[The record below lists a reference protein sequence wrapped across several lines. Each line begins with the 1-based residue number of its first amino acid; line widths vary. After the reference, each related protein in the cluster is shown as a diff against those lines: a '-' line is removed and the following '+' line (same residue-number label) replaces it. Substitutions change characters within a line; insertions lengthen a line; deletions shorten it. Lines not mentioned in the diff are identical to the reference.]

1 MPFDGFFES
10 VYRMAAKRPLSEF
23 KQGVHLGDVAQSVTE
38 KRNNLKSRG
47 GQTWQLSPE
56 TRAQVKGGF
65 CMGASLEWLRK
76 VLQRE
81 DSKLVDH
88 TKQSRVLR
96 MTSTHLRNKAVNLTE
111 MFERRLDPDRAAIS
125 DLKRQQ
131 GDLQARIRSL
141 DLDTKEAAG
150 KALESDFHEWVKSVG
165 GSVVDGKAQ
174 VVGSPEVLTEF
185 SARADAVRQIKAQL
199 RRDIAVNNE
208 LYDRINVLVEQAKV
222 IHGRA
227 TAQTEAFNASST
239 FEVRAQLWND
249 VAAQLDAGSTRKRKF
264 SGIVPVA
271 SSKAA
276 TFATAR
282 DFVVSALSAPEFA
295 PGRGMIF
302 SMDLVPEPGHA
313 IALHRDSREVV
324 LLFDP
329 NLGVYKFSD
338 LKLLALSLIVL
349 MEVGYTGKDSK
360 GKVTELGS
368 KHGWQI
374 YARSEALMPVA
385 GANGYASAEDVRL
398 ALDAANEVIATAT
411 EMAEWLLETTL
422 AEAQRRYA
430 VEEKLHTPQSQA
442 DWVEA
447 HNEAVDAFRRVRGV
461 SVQELLPRY
470 AAMDNAKITLT

>member
-23 KQGVHLGDVAQSVTE
+23 RQGVHLGDVAQSVTE
-38 KRNNLKSRG
+38 KRNSLKNRG
-47 GQTWQLSPE
+47 GQTWQLPPE

-88 TKQSRVLR
+88 TKQSRVMR
-96 MTSTHLRNKAVNLTE
+96 MTSTHLRNKSIKMSE
-111 MFERRLDPDRAAIS
+111 MFERRLEPDRAKINDLRQQQS
-125 DLKRQQ
+125 DLQE
-131 GDLQARIRSL
+131 RIRSL
-141 DLDTKEAAG
+141 DLDTKQAAS
-150 KALESDFHEWVKSVG
+150 KALESDFHAWIKRVG
-165 GSVVDGKAQ
+165 GTVVDGCAQ
-174 VVGSPEVLTEF
+174 LAGSPEVLAEF
-185 SARADAVRQIKAQL
+185 SARAEAVRQLKAQL
-199 RRDIAVNNE
+199 RQDIAVNNE
-208 LYDRINVLVEQAKV
+208 LCDRIKLLIGQADSV
-222 IHGRA
+222 RGRA
-227 TAQTEAFNASST
+227 EAQIAAFDAMSNFEA
-239 FEVRAQLWND
+239 RAELWND
-249 VAAQLDAGSTRKRKF
+249 VAAHLDAGSTRKRKF

-271 SSKAA
+271 SSKVA

-313 IALHRDSREVV
+313 IALHRDSRDVV

-329 NLGVYKFSD
+329 NLGIYRFSD
-338 LKLLALSLIVL
+338 LKLLALGLIVL
-349 MEVGYTGKDSK
+349 MELGYAGKDSN

-374 YARSEALMPVA
+374 YARNEALMPVA
-385 GANGYASAEDVRL
+385 GANGFASAEDVRL
-398 ALDAANEVIATAT
+398 ALDAAVEVIATAK
-411 EMAEWLLETTL
+411 EMADSLLETTL
-422 AEAQRRYA
+422 AEAQRLYA
-430 VEEKLHTPQSQA
+430 IDQKVHTPQSQA

-447 HNEAVDAFRRVRGV
+447 HNEAVDAFRRVRGA
-461 SVQELLPRY
+461 SVKDLLPRY
-470 AAMDNAKITLT
+470 AAMDNTKINLR